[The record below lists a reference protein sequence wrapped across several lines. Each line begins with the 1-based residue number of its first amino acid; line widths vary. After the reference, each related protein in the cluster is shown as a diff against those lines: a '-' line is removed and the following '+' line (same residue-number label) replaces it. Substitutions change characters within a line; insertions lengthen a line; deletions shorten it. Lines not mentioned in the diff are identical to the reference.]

1 MNTYVANDIAR
12 DHVDSL
18 VASAAA
24 YRRVKEARQGRR
36 LHRARPGHLTVGLSR
51 RASSYVRG

>member
-1 MNTYVANDIAR
+1 MNTYVANNLAR

-24 YRRVKEARQGRR
+24 YRRAKEARQGRR
-36 LHRARPGHLTVGLSR
+36 VYRAQPGHLTVGRAR
-51 RASSYVRG
+51 RAASYVRG